1 MEKVLIVEDELHART
16 GLTELIESWGYR
28 TEGAADGVEGLER
41 ILEWAPAVVV
51 TDLKMPRMDGMEL
64 LARIMELPQRIV
76 VVMLTA
82 QGSIES
88 AVEAMRKGAYDYI
101 PKPVD
106 PVRLRTIL
114 QNAVRQRESDV
125 ELEVTRR
132 QLRDTGKLGPL
143 VGSSPQM
150 KAIFSMIER
159 VAPSNVSVLVTG
171 ESGTGK
177 ELVARALHELSAR
190 RNKPFVAVNCAAIPE
205 TLIESEIFGHEKGAF
220 TGAVERRAGCF
231 ELAEEGTLLLDEI
244 GEMPAA
250 TQAKLLR
257 VLEDRRLRR
266 LGSKVETPV
275 DVRVVAATNKDPE
288 QAVANGDLRGDL
300 YYRLNVFNIQMPP
313 LREHPKDV
321 EAIAEKMIM
330 DMNER
335 HHCMVSGMKDG
346 LLRKLEEYQ
355 WPGNVRE
362 LRNTI
367 ERATIL
373 AGSGLIGEEHL
384 PPHFGEPGF
393 APLASRPR
401 QPGRDSG
408 IRDVEAIKAEAARLM
423 RERQMVQVEVGTTVN
438 EAERQL
444 ILKTLEST
452 HNNKTK
458 AAEILGI
465 SAKTLQNKLKEY
477 SSSGDDGTEQA

>member
-1 MEKVLIVEDELHART
+1 LIVEDEIHART

-28 TEGAADGVEGLER
+28 TEGAADGVEGLEKANA
-41 ILEWAPAVVV
+41 WKPAIVV

-64 LARIMELPQRIV
+64 LNRIGELPDHIA
-76 VVMLTA
+76 VVMMTA

-88 AVEAMRKGAYDYI
+88 AVEAMRRGAFDYV

-106 PVRLRTIL
+106 PLRLRTIL
-114 QNAVRQRESDV
+114 QNASRQHV
-125 ELEVTRR
+125 ETETARMGNSQR
-132 QLRDTGKLGPL
+132 LRPDTGTLGPL
-143 VGSSPQM
+143 VGTSDRM
-150 KAIFSMIER
+150 KQVFSLIER
-159 VAPSNVSVLVTG
+159 IAPSNVSVLVTG

-177 ELVARALHELSAR
+177 ELVARALHELSSR
-190 RNKPFVAVNCAAIPE
+190 HNKPFVAVNCAAIPE

-220 TGAVERRAGCF
+220 TGALERRAGCF

-257 VLEDRRLRR
+257 VLEDRKLRR
-266 LGSKVETPV
+266 LGSKTETPV

-288 QAVANGDLRGDL
+288 QAVAAGELRGDL

-313 LREHPKDV
+313 LREHLED
-321 EAIAEKMIM
+321 IAPIAQKMIG

-335 HHCMVSGMKDG
+335 HNCSVTGIKDG
-346 LLRKLEEYQ
+346 LLKKLNSYQ

-367 ERATIL
+367 ERATIM
-373 AGSGLIGEEHL
+373 AGTGMLGVEHL
-384 PPHFGEPGF
+384 PPQFGESGF
-393 APLASRPR
+393 APVIGRPGRSGEQDGSRP
-401 QPGRDSG
+401 SE
-408 IRDVEAIKAEAARLM
+408 VERYLEDQNTVR
-423 RERQMVQVEVGTTVN
+423 VEVGTTVD

-444 ILKTLEST
+444 ILKTLMST

-465 SAKTLQNKLKEY
+465 SSKTLQNKLKEY
-477 SSSGDDGTEQA
+477 SNNSALVD